1 MIQAKL
7 GILIIQ
13 EIAVRGKMKEHG
25 LMFTGEMIQAFLE
38 HRKSMTRRVQ
48 GLEKINENPD
58 DWELIGALCYGHIWY
73 FRNIR
78 NRSLSIEVKCPYA
91 VGDFIYAKETWATLE
106 SYDNLKPTELPDKAP
121 IWYKFDYP
129 VDMGVHMVIGR
140 WRSSMFMPKKVAR
153 TWREI
158 VGVRCE
164 RLQTISKEDIE
175 NEGEPF
181 MSLPD
186 KCLLNFGYTKPYE
199 YTREH
204 FAYFWDRL
212 NGKKHPW
219 AKNDWVWP
227 LSLKEV
233 KK

>member
-1 MIQAKL
+1 MK
-7 GILIIQ
+7 
-13 EIAVRGKMKEHG
+13 ERKEHG
-25 LMFTGEMIQAFLE
+25 LMVCWEMILALLA
-38 HRKSMTRRVQ
+38 HRKHMTRRTR

-58 DWELIGALCYGHIWY
+58 DWVKATKASGQWWHFEHKTGW
-73 FRNIR
+73 FQP
-78 NRSLSIEVKCPYA
+78 VKCPYA
-91 VGDFIYAKETWATLE
+91 VGDFVYAKEKWATRLDF
-106 SYDNLKPTELPDKAP
+106 DNLKPSELPTTAP
-121 IWYKFDYP
+121 IWFVGDEEE
-129 VDMGVHMVIGR
+129 VVHRGR

-153 TWREI
+153 IWREI

-181 MSLPD
+181 MSLPG

-212 NGKKHPW
+212 DGKKHPW
-219 AKNDWVWP
+219 SKDSFVWV

-233 KK
+233 K